1 MYVQDIAKSKN
12 VILYDPSCG
21 GRNDICVYVC
31 DTFDTHVFE
40 YSASR
45 RRTYM
50 PPPYLVV
57 LSLVESLAP
66 PPVTSDTVEYARLY
80 RGTKFNADICCN
92 NVWETVVQYSL
103 VRMTYP
109 LFVTVLYGVL
119 LR

>member
-1 MYVQDIAKSKN
+1 MIRPVAVGMTFVSTFATHLIHTSLNTRQADVAH
-12 VILYDPSCG
+12 
-21 GRNDICVYVC
+21 IC
-31 DTFDTHVFE
+31 
-40 YSASR
+40 
-45 RRTYM
+45 

-92 NVWETVVQYSL
+92 NETVVQYSL